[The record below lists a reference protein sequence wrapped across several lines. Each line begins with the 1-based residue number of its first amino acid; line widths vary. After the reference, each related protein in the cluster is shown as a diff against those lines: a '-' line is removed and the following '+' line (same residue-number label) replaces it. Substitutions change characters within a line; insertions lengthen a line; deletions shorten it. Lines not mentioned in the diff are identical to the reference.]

1 MLNINQ
7 VKRLVRI
14 DSINQIERLGF
25 EPDDFI
31 KGALANGLDVLLDKK
46 TGEVLSVYHGAK

>member
-1 MLNINQ
+1 MNINQ

-14 DSINQIERLGF
+14 DSINQIKRLGF

-31 KGALANGLDVLLDKK
+31 KGALENGLDVLLDKK
-46 TGEVLSVYHGAK
+46 TGEVLTVSHGAK

>member
-31 KGALANGLDVLLDKK
+31 KGALANGLDVLLDTK
-46 TGEVLSVYHGAK
+46 TGEVLSVYQG

>member
-14 DSINQIERLGF
+14 DSINQIERLGC

-31 KGALANGLDVLLDKK
+31 KGALANGLDILLDTK
-46 TGEVLSVYHGAK
+46 TGEVLSVYQG

>member
-7 VKRLVRI
+7 AKRLVRI
-14 DSINQIERLGF
+14 DSINQIKSLGF

-31 KGALANGLDVLLDKK
+31 KDALDNGLDVLLDKK
-46 TGEVLSVYHGAK
+46 TGEVLTLWQGEK